1 MPDRFTPIDI
11 LNLKFRR
18 QFRGYAREEV
28 EEFLRRVAVD
38 LEAALTECAAQ
49 KERMASHERELNQ
62 YHLLDST
69 MRDALVM
76 AQKAADETRAAAHA
90 HADAQIKEA
99 QARIREM
106 EARIQAHV
114 AEMTTRI
121 EELKQERLRLARE
134 LKGRLSTQLA
144 WVNSEL
150 APDTEPNQSGEWNSF
165 LSTRGVDSPRFTI
178 APVKDSIPP
187 GEEG

>member
-18 QFRGYAREEV
+18 QFRGYAPEEV
-28 EEFLRRVAVD
+28 DEFARRVAVD

-49 KERMASHERELNQ
+49 RERMASHERELNQ
-62 YHLLDST
+62 YHLLDTT

-106 EARIQAHV
+106 EARMQAHV

-134 LKGRLSTQLA
+134 LKSRLSTQLA

-150 APDTEPNQSGEWNSF
+150 EPNAEQNPLGEWNTFS
-165 LSTRGVDSPRFTI
+165 SARGADSPGVTI
-178 APVKDSIPP
+178 APVKNSFPH